1 MELIILQNQGKFTGF
16 VGLHKNKLCIKF
28 LLHDAIQKLI
38 VEIKKIDLK
47 ESDLYKV

>member
-47 ESDLYKV
+47 E